1 MDFKQILQENG
12 WLGATIIV
20 LIQFVYTLWK
30 DQSKKDRKL
39 LEQIQLDVNMSFA
52 FLRVMS
58 GDKYAE
64 IVKKINDEKL
74 MRGMRE

>member
-1 MDFKQILQENG
+1 MDFKTLLQENE

-20 LIQFVYTLWK
+20 LVHFVYNLWK

-39 LEQIQLDVNMSFA
+39 LEQIHTDVNMSFA
-52 FLRVMS
+52 FLRILS
-58 GDKYAE
+58 GDKYSE